1 MPRVQPK
8 SQLAA
13 FKVAG
18 HVAKPRTREGAVELA
33 NIARDIDA
41 RGENPFSKM
50 SYSERQ
56 QALEALL
63 GVVHSAAP
71 LDAAAEHEKRVG
83 ASALLVRIATATH
96 AGGHGSRIAEKAWR
110 ELKQIIAADPTSDVA
125 KTALLALHAREK
137 ALPPKVAKELRA
149 SVKKLAPIAPDYAS
163 WDKAGVRQVKIAFK
177 CQDEFYPAWVPF
189 LEGPMGFKLDHVE
202 GDKKI
207 YQRTD
212 DVEGKQTKFTIELQE
227 TEEQIF
233 EALEDKDTK
242 VVVWCGHSDW
252 WARVASDL
260 PSAPKQNGEK
270 IFLNMMCFGRHF
282 MHDIMAK
289 YPDLQLVTTKDPTE
303 DPEDQATFEHV
314 LKGLSHG
321 QDWATMARAVRK
333 DPRNPDDNAVFPCDL
348 PDMSYVLDSEGD
360 GRVDSLDTV
369 ADSPAPTAADAADA
383 AREIRDHDFVPGPVS
398 QRPGKADGHKVLEA
412 GLLLNS
418 VSYDHELFDRV
429 NLDQNV
435 RADGYY
441 FAKPNDTRAIELR
454 DEVVLGQPILRMRV
468 NNRYAHSHPEALI
481 GMATFEGSLALLGRL
496 RPPIP
501 KTDRVLYAMAVLAHV
516 VENDCFPHQLAAFRH
531 TLQHYGL
538 PVLPRAAFPKI
549 IKANEDW
556 ESGSRETLQKLK
568 ELVTPEQVKQIE
580 VLAQRIGPRGLNS

>member
-8 SQLAA
+8 SQPAV

-18 HVAKPRTREGAVELA
+18 HVASAKTREGVVELA
-33 NIARDIDA
+33 NIARSIDA
-41 RGENPFSKM
+41 KGENPFSKM
-50 SYSERQ
+50 SYSERK

-71 LDAAAEHEKRVG
+71 LDADAEREKRVG

-96 AGGHGSRIAEKAWR
+96 AAGHGSRIAEKAWR
-110 ELKQIIAADPTSDVA
+110 ELKQIIAADPNSDVA
-125 KTALLALHAREK
+125 KTALLALHAREN
-137 ALPPKVAKELRA
+137 ALPPKVARELRA
-149 SVKKLAPIAPDYAS
+149 SVKKLAPVAPDYAS
-163 WDKAGVRQVKIAFK
+163 WDKNGVRDVKIAFK

-189 LEGPMGFKLDHVE
+189 LEGPMGFVLDHVE

-207 YQRTD
+207 YKRMD
-212 DVEGKQTKFTIELQE
+212 EVDGKKTEFTIELQE
-227 TEEQIF
+227 TEQQIF

-260 PSAPKQNGEK
+260 PNAPRQNGEK

-282 MHDIMAK
+282 MHDIVAK

-314 LKGLSHG
+314 LNGLSHG
-321 QDWATMARAVRK
+321 QDWAAMARAVR
-333 DPRNPDDNAVFPCDL
+333 DDARNPDDNAVFPCDL

-360 GRVDSLDTV
+360 GRVDALDTV
-369 ADSPAPTAADAADA
+369 ADPKVPFGADAADA
-383 AREIRDHDFVPGPVS
+383 AREIRDRDFEPGPVS
-398 QRPGKADGHKVLEA
+398 QRPGKNDGHKVLEA

-418 VSYDHELFDRV
+418 VSYDHELFDLV
-429 NLDQNV
+429 NLDQSV

-441 FAKPNDTRAIELR
+441 FARPDDTRAIEIK
-454 DEVVLGQPILRMRV
+454 DEVILGQPVLKLRV
-468 NNRYAHSHPEALI
+468 NNRYAHAHPEALI

-531 TLQHYGL
+531 TLQHYQL
-538 PVLPRAAFPKI
+538 PVLPRSAFPKI
-549 IKANEDW
+549 IKANADW
-556 ESGSRETLQKLK
+556 ESGSRETLKKLK
-568 ELVTPEQVKQIE
+568 ELVTPEQ
-580 VLAQRIGPRGLNS
+580 LAQIDKFAGRIGPRGLLP